1 MFKKKYG
8 QNFLINNHISKR
20 ILLNENIKDQ
30 NILEIGTG
38 NLALSKL
45 IISNKP
51 KKYLGIEIDKELK
64 EVYLKNKISDKI
76 IFNDALQIDERKF
89 FKNEK
94 FSIISNLPF
103 NISSE
108 LIIKWCKIQNSF
120 NCINNMILMFQ
131 KELAERIIAKKNTK
145 KYGRITILC
154 NAFFSI
160 EKKLSVSKNN
170 FFPIPKVDAIVL
182 NFIPHKKNKIKK
194 NNFEKLERITRIF
207 FNERRKKNKKKI
219 LKNFSNDKIKKYD
232 LERLYNLRAENID
245 NEIFFKL
252 SNIL

>member
-20 ILLNENIKDQ
+20 ILLNENIKDK

>member
-219 LKNFSNDKIKKYD
+219 LKNFSNEKIKKYD
-232 LERLYNLRAENID
+232 LESLYHLRAENID
-245 NEIFFKL
+245 DEIFFKL

>member
-207 FNERRKKNKKKI
+207 FNERRKKK
-219 LKNFSNDKIKKYD
+219 
-232 LERLYNLRAENID
+232 
-245 NEIFFKL
+245 
-252 SNIL
+252 